1 MLDALTPLTAAA
13 VAGKVAPMTT
23 AAVTTSD
30 ARPTLTSLLQGR
42 ASRKEIAAHLDGLAP
57 YSRVEQVTAVGGG
70 LIGRLYESVAGA
82 EPLTMEFFV
91 PKRETG
97 TVIFEGRN
105 SLPMFTRFQK
115 RFARVGEVVIGY
127 NHQTMAVV
135 TGPGYF
141 VVRPPTEGEAHP
153 DELFFDYTMDPPRSG
168 KPAEWPIWKSNT
180 SGLSR
185 AVYAHMKDYCR
196 RVANG
201 VLVGKAYKN
210 GVAQG
215 AYFTLTLPH

>member
-1 MLDALTPLTAAA
+1 
-13 VAGKVAPMTT
+13 MTT
-23 AAVTTSD
+23 AAVQIDS
-30 ARPTLTSLLQGR
+30 RPTLFSLLTNR
-42 ASRKEIAAHLDGLAP
+42 ASGKEIAAHLDGLAP
-57 YSRVEQVTAVGGG
+57 YSRVDQVTAVGGN
-70 LIGRLYESVAGA
+70 LIGRLYEASAGN
-82 EPLTMEFFV
+82 EPLGLDFFV

-97 TVIFEGRN
+97 TVIFEGKN

-127 NHQTMAVV
+127 NHQTMAPV

-168 KPAEWPIWKSNT
+168 KPVDWPTWKPNT

-201 VLVGKAYKN
+201 VLVGKAYKK

-215 AYFTLTLPH
+215 AYFTLTLPY